1 MNRFI
6 CVHGHFYQPPRE
18 NAWLEKI
25 EYQDSAAPF
34 HDWNERITHECYMP
48 NGVSRILSE
57 ERKIVDIVN
66 NYARMSFNFGPTLLS
81 WMEKNDPKA
90 YARILNADKKSMER
104 FGGHGSAMAQVYN
117 HIIMP
122 LANRR
127 DKETQVVWGLRD
139 FEYRFGR
146 KAEGM
151 WLAETAVDIETLE
164 VLAEQGLSF
173 TVLAPRQAKRFKPM
187 NGGDWKDGIDS
198 KIPYVCELP
207 SGKTI
212 NLFFYDGD
220 RSQAVAFKG
229 LLKDGKEFA
238 NYLVGAFDERSENQL
253 VHIATD
259 GESYGHHHRHGD
271 MALAF
276 CIRYIEE
283 NNLATVT
290 NYSQYLELNPPKH
303 IVEIHENSSWSCVH
317 GIERWRSNCGC
328 NTGGR
333 PNWNQEWRKPLR
345 ESLDWLREN
354 LEKLY
359 IKELKKY
366 GVDPWEMRNKYIDVL
381 LDRDPYE
388 SEQFLEKEFGK
399 ISRHEKVHLMR
410 LLEMQR
416 HELLMYTSCA
426 WFFDEISGIET
437 VQVLQYACRAIQ
449 LAESQSN
456 LNLHSEFLRRIS
468 EARSN
473 MSDFADGADVY
484 TRYVLPSQLT
494 LTQIGM
500 HYAVASL
507 YADNQDDID
516 IFNYTCKSSHYK
528 RIAQGT
534 QRLVLGRTH
543 VQSRV
548 TLSDKHFSYIV
559 LYFGQHHFVGK
570 AFEEIPID
578 EYEDFIARITEAFEH
593 SNLSEVLELFKLYPE
608 QRNFSFFDMFKDE
621 QIKLLD
627 GIVEYGSELAAS
639 SYKKINDRNYNL
651 LNVMRTK
658 RLDPPKMLVKN
669 LEMVLNNE
677 LQAIFKSSN
686 GNRIDIMA
694 LETTVQTIER
704 WSFRVESAELE
715 FLCTQKLESLL
726 ANLGELNN
734 GNRKQAKALIRNVR
748 ASLEL
753 LARVDV
759 YPELNNIQDVIFT
772 YIKHLPKNI
781 TADTRTILYNFA
793 EYINL
798 DVEHYNKPVQR
809 VKA

>member
-34 HDWNERITHECYMP
+34 HDWNERITHECYTP
-48 NGVSRILSE
+48 NGVSRILNE

-66 NYARMSFNFGPTLLS
+66 NYSRMSFNFGPTLLS
-81 WMEKNDPKA
+81 WMEKNEPKA
-90 YARILNADKKSMER
+90 YQRILDADKRSIER
-104 FGGHGSAMAQVYN
+104 FGGYGSAMAQVYN

-122 LANRR
+122 LANRK
-127 DKETQVVWGLRD
+127 DKETQVIWGLRD
-139 FEYRFGR
+139 FEYRFHR

-164 VLAEQGLSF
+164 VLAEQGLKF
-173 TVLAPRQAKRFKPM
+173 TVLAPRQAKRFKPQ
-187 NGGDWKDGIDS
+187 NGNEWKDGIDS
-198 KIPYVCELP
+198 KIPYICKLP

-238 NYLVGAFDERSENQL
+238 NYLVGAFDDRKENQL

-271 MALAF
+271 MALAY

-283 NNLATVT
+283 NKLATIT
-290 NYSQYLELNPPKH
+290 NYSQYLELNPPDH
-303 IVEIHENSSWSCVH
+303 VVEIHENSSWSCVH
-317 GIERWRSNCGC
+317 GVERWRSNCGC

-333 PNWNQEWRKPLR
+333 PTWDQEWRKPLR
-345 ESLDWLREN
+345 DSLDWLRDK
-354 LEKLY
+354 LEILY
-359 IKELKKY
+359 TQELKKY
-366 GVDPWEMRNKYIDVL
+366 AVDPWDIRNKYIDVL
-381 LDRDPYE
+381 LDRKPE
-388 SEQFLEKEFGK
+388 KSEKFLENEFGK
-399 ISRHEKVHLMR
+399 VTREEKVHLMR

-449 LAESQSN
+449 LAESEST
-456 LNLHSEFLRRIS
+456 LNLHTDFLRGIS
-468 EARSN
+468 KAKSN
-473 MSDFADGADVY
+473 IRDYADGADVY
-484 TRYVLPSQLT
+484 TRFVLPSQLT

-507 YADNQDDID
+507 YAENFDDID
-516 IFNYTCKSSHYK
+516 IFNYNCKSSHHK
-528 RIAQGT
+528 RITQGR
-534 QRLVLGRTH
+534 QRLALGRTH

-570 AFEEIPID
+570 AFEEIPIE
-578 EYEDFIARITEAFEH
+578 EYEDFVFRIIDAFEH
-593 SNLSEVLELFKLYPE
+593 SNLSEVLELLKLYPE

-621 QIKLLD
+621 QIKLLN
-627 GIVEYGSELAAS
+627 GIVNYSLDLAAS
-639 SYKKINDRNYNL
+639 SYKKINDRNYNV

-658 RLDPPKMLVKN
+658 HLDPPKMLIKN
-669 LEMVLNNE
+669 LELVLNNE
-677 LQAIFKSSN
+677 LQALFKSEN
-686 GNRIDIMA
+686 GNKIDVMA

-704 WSFRVESAELE
+704 WNFRVESAELD
-715 FLCTQKLESLL
+715 FLCKQKLESLL
-726 ANLGELNN
+726 SDLGQMNN
-734 GNRKQAKALIRNVR
+734 GNRKLAKALIKNVR
-748 ASLEL
+748 SALEL

-759 YPELNNIQDVIFT
+759 YPELNNIQDIVFT
-772 YIKHLPKNI
+772 YIKYLPKNI

-798 DVEHYNKPVQR
+798 EVEHFKELSI
-809 VKA
+809 KSEA